1 METNT
6 LTERQLTSRLKSKN
20 YIPLD
25 ARNSEKVQELRTAR
39 KQAKKEHTIQRQ
51 AALEARRL
59 AELDTIESA
68 IFKDLEK
75 INKDT
80 KSIKVIRDMQLIMNF
95 ILANPRFLD
104 LLDEFRKE
112 FIPYLIGTRNKINM
126 VLKLN
131 NERKRT
137 YKRSR
142 WARRCWTIDD
152 SDLK

>member
-1 METNT
+1 M
-6 LTERQLTSRLKSKN
+6 LLL
-20 YIPLD
+20 
-25 ARNSEKVQELRTAR
+25 
-39 KQAKKEHTIQRQ
+39 
-51 AALEARRL
+51 
-59 AELDTIESA
+59 
-68 IFKDLEK
+68 
-75 INKDT
+75 
-80 KSIKVIRDMQLIMNF
+80 MNF

-104 LLDEFRKE
+104 LLDKFRKE

-131 NERKRT
+131 NGNKKT